1 MENQDKVFSGIYQT
15 SLDAINALNFKLL
28 DWNMTDKKQ
37 RFGQYLESQFFN
49 LCLPPYYYESNDSF
63 DVYNFMCDIIMEEYI
78 DED

>member
-37 RFGQYLESQFFN
+37 RFGQYLESQFN
-49 LCLPPYYYESNDSF
+49 KLCLPPYYYESKDSF
-63 DVYNFMCDIIMEEYI
+63 EVFNYMCDFIEEEYNN
-78 DED
+78 EH